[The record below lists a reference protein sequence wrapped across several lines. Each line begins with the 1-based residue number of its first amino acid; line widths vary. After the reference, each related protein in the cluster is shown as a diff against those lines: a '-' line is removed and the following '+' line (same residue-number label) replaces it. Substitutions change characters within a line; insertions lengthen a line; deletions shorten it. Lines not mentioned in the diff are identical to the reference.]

1 VPNGETMKITLIIFG
16 SLLLLILLASIALSI
31 LSHRSGDQAWQPGAP
46 QLLPC
51 SDAPNCVS
59 SEADSGDPQHYIAPI
74 QDASE
79 TTWQQLQQ
87 AIRDAGGTIGFANDT
102 QLHATFTTP
111 LLRYMDDVEARWDS
125 ASARIH
131 WRSASRVG
139 HSDFGVN
146 RQRIEE
152 LRQRVEGN

>member
-1 VPNGETMKITLIIFG
+1 MKITLIIFG
-16 SLLLLILLASIALSI
+16 SLFLLILLASIALSI

-59 SEADSGDPQHYIAPI
+59 SEADRHDQQHYIAPL
-74 QDASE
+74 QGASA

-87 AIRDAGGTIGFANDT
+87 AIRDAGGTIGFANET

-125 ASARIH
+125 ESARIH